1 MLGADQINAL
11 ECLVEEVERVPPVRE
26 RPVGD
31 RAQHDVGEL
40 REVGPLRDRSQEGA
54 LGGIPVTHLGPLP
67 EPAAEHIERDGCAV
81 QRVAFAPR
89 RGAGAVGG
97 DAPDAVEQ
105 REVSLAIRQ
114 LGQDVAERDQDGHAD
129 AEAVAHARAEQSR
142 IAQQRG
148 FVDPGAARAEHR
160 LGDHQAQ
167 IVRHAV
173 VETSSPVLGRIGAEA
188 TVRRDEDL
196 AVRDPHRR
204 GGHIV
209 GPQVEGAA
217 ARQVEARVMP
227 GAGENAVPDAA
238 LVQGKAEMRAAVVQ
252 GEHAALVVHHEQR
265 TAPALDDH
273 ATLGF

>member
-1 MLGADQINAL
+1 MPA
-11 ECLVEEVERVPPVRE
+11 VRE

-31 RAQHDVGEL
+31 GAKHHVGEL
-40 REVGPLRDRSQEGA
+40 GEVGALRDRGQEGA

-67 EPAAEHIERDGCAV
+67 EPAAEHLGRNGRALE
-81 QRVAFAPR
+81 RVAIAPR
-89 RGAGAVGG
+89 RLAGAVGG

-105 REVSLAIRQ
+105 REVTLAVRQ
-114 LGQDVAERDQDGHAD
+114 LGQDVAERDQNGHAD
-129 AEAVAHARAEQSR
+129 AEAVAHARAEQGR

-160 LGDHQAQ
+160 LGDHQTQ

-173 VETSSPVLGRIGAEA
+173 VETAPPVRGRIGAQA
-188 TVRRDEDL
+188 AVRRDEDL
-196 AVRDPHRR
+196 AVLDPHLG

-209 GPQVEGAA
+209 GPQIEGAA
-217 ARQVEARVMP
+217 ARHVEAGVVP

-238 LVQGKAEMRAAVVQ
+238 LVQGEAEMRAAVVH

-265 TAPALDDH
+265 AAPALDDH
-273 ATLGF
+273 APLGCELGERADAE